1 MTRFESLGLDTD
13 GFVGGLGWDLIPKS
27 LFFFFSKKIKN
38 KKINPT
44 LTRLRETHPSSYAG
58 ERERE
63 REREREFEFMKS

>member
-1 MTRFESLGLDTD
+1 MTRFESLGLNTD

-27 LFFFFSKKIKN
+27 LFFFFFSKKIKN

-44 LTRLRETHPSSYAG
+44 LTRLRETHPQQL
-58 ERERE
+58 RR